1 MYSRIYLQ
9 ICVVPRE
16 IITISQQ
23 IFSYLT
29 VQGYVKREY
38 AHLFS
43 HFYLMKS
50 ESSLYLTNIYRFFS
64 EEMVLLH
71 IANTRASF

>member
-29 VQGYVKREY
+29 VQGYDKREY

-50 ESSLYLTNIYRFFS
+50 KSSLYLTNIYRFFS